1 MNSKPKYTKEEL
13 WEIQTNAMREPS
25 QIVGSS
31 DLNSCGIYEESLEF
45 SADDSFTKIL
55 SELDITLLV
64 TREYEHLLLALNSK
78 EGKLNQTFINLPHPS
93 GIAVNRKSKS
103 VYIAATRN
111 PNQIIEFK
119 PCKSKLQRT
128 DNKSQADFEN
138 VLMPVRTK
146 FYPGAYYFHD
156 LVFIGEELYGNSV
169 GQNGVAKI
177 DFNSPEH
184 EKLLWWPKSV
194 EKENGEPN
202 IESNFLQLNS
212 IAAGSS
218 IENSYFS
225 ASSEKIIKQK
235 PGDLDYPVDKT
246 GVVFSGKTR
255 EVAARGLT
263 RPHSA
268 RHYKG
273 KVWVDNSGYGEVG
286 YIENEKFVPVVK
298 LPGWT
303 RGLCFYRNIMF
314 VGTSKVLE
322 KYLHYAP
329 GLKNDKTSCGIF
341 AIDTDTS
348 KIIGSI
354 KFPYGNQVFGIE
366 YISKSVTSGF
376 LNQDV
381 KPSDKEKSAFYKY
394 KI

>member
-1 MNSKPKYTKEEL
+1 LKF
-13 WEIQTNAMREPS
+13 I
-25 QIVGSS
+25 ISS
-31 DLNSCGIYEESLEF
+31 LQFRFARLKLNYLIWISCGITEESLEF

-64 TREYEHLLLALNSK
+64 TREYEHLLLALNST
-78 EGKLNQTFINLPHPS
+78 EGKLNQTFTNLPHPS

-128 DNKSQADFEN
+128 DNKFQADFEN
-138 VLMPVRTK
+138 VLMPIRTK

-177 DFNSPEH
+177 DFNSAEH

-194 EKENGEPN
+194 DKENGEPN

-255 EVAARGLT
+255 EVVARGLT

-303 RGLCFYRNIMF
+303 RGLCFYKNIMF

-341 AIDTDTS
+341 AIDTDTN

-376 LNQDV
+376 LNQDI
-381 KPSDKEKSAFYKY
+381 KTSDKEKSAFYKY